1 MWRNLKLL
9 PIDDSIFNHVNTFR
23 IFIGSEAIIE
33 NVIPQFLIYQQKAF
47 YKTDTI
53 YDNKK

>member
-1 MWRNLKLL
+1 MWRSLKLL